1 LLKTDPMSPKKF
13 KGVPVQKFGG
23 SHDTESRKAF
33 EQDLIPL
40 KYKIL
45 KERFFSVNK
54 WESYSGKAFAA
65 FKLYNFDGNPVDRE
79 PQKGDFIR
87 IDIPGPGEPEAK
99 GYDWVEITD
108 ICFYQDSFSESIS
121 MTCRPSGDPQNKE
134 SRHIAHFYS
143 SAASSTFMISRN
155 IAHLKAAVYGRN
167 ERPNWNAQFID
178 VIRNL
183 ATAAGGMMGV
193 AKIQWKQL
201 TDSFLDFD

>member
-1 LLKTDPMSPKKF
+1 MSPKIF
-13 KGVPVQKFGG
+13 KGVPAQKFGG
-23 SHDTESRKAF
+23 FHDTESRKVF
-33 EQDLIPL
+33 EQDLIPE
-40 KYKIL
+40 KFKIL
-45 KERFFSVNK
+45 KKRFFSVNN
-54 WESYSGKAFAA
+54 WENYSGKAFAA
-65 FKLYNFDGNPVDRE
+65 FRLYDFEGNPADRE

-108 ICFYQDSFSESIS
+108 VCFYQDSFSESIS
-121 MTCRPSGDPQNKE
+121 ITCRPSVNPQNKK

-143 SAASSTFMISRN
+143 SASSSTFMISRN

-167 ERPNWNAQFID
+167 ERPNWNAPFLDI
-178 VIRNL
+178 IRNL
-183 ATAAGGMMGV
+183 ATAAGGMMGI